1 MKFAIRYLLS
11 GKAWQNLYDNKVKN
25 IYNVFFFCKKI
36 LLISCLNFVIPSSK
50 KLIFFFENQI
60 AFSTKQDYG
69 KGERE
74 AQWAH
79 AQRTLHGLQNPEA
92 NNIFHEK
99 NSYRELSEIAEQAKR
114 RAEIAR
120 YDFKTRFSSSNTS
133 RTLFLFFFL
142 QSDKRFSNFFII
154 YKSSRLRELHTLK
167 GHVESVVK
175 LKGLDIETIQQH
187 YTV

>member
-25 IYNVFFFCKKI
+25 IYNVFFFCKKM

-133 RTLFLFFFL
+133 RILFFFFFFNQIKDFL
-142 QSDKRFSNFFII
+142 IFSLFINRVGFVSCI
-154 YKSSRLRELHTLK
+154 HSRVTWNLL
-167 GHVESVVK
+167 
-175 LKGLDIETIQQH
+175 
-187 YTV
+187 